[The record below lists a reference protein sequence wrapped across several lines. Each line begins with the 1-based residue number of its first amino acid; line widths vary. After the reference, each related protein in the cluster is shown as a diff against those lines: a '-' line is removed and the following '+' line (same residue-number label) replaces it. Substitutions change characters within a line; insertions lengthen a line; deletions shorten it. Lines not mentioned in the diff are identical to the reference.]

1 MPFKTSIFIPRLRS
15 ILLAILVVIAGVVT
29 VPALAQQSVGAS
41 SKLPVPRFVSL
52 RTDKVEVQRGPSKDH
67 PLVWTFTRA
76 GLPVEITAEFDN
88 WRRIRDADGSEGW
101 VSQGRLSKR
110 RTGLVAP
117 WEKAKTIDLMTRPG
131 AGEVK
136 ARVESGVLVSL
147 KTCDGVWCRITV
159 NDVDGYMKQETLWGV
174 YPGEKLPE

>member
-1 MPFKTSIFIPRLRS
+1 MPYKTSIFMPCLRS
-15 ILLAILVVIAGVVT
+15 ILLAILVLIAGVVI
-29 VPALAQQSVGAS
+29 VPALAQQSVGGS

-52 RTDKVEVQRGPSKDH
+52 RSDMVKVHRGPSKDH
-67 PLVWTFTRA
+67 PVVWTFTRA

-101 VSQGRLSKR
+101 VSQGLLSKR

-117 WEKAKTIDLMTRPG
+117 WEKAKTFDLMTRPG

-159 NDVDGYMKQETLWGV
+159 NDVDGFMKQETLWGV
-174 YPGEKLPE
+174 YPNDKLAE

>member
-1 MPFKTSIFIPRLRS
+1 M
-15 ILLAILVVIAGVVT
+15 
-29 VPALAQQSVGAS
+29 PALAQQSVGAS

-52 RTDKVEVQRGPSKDH
+52 RTDKVEVQRGPSKEH